1 MSASKS
7 LRQKLLNLLKEKSY
21 LKKKIILSSGKES
34 DFYIDVKQT
43 ALHPEGMVLIG
54 QLLFEKL
61 SVGEKVK
68 AIGGLTMGADPLCVA
83 TSFVSMLKKDPMV
96 SFYIRKEPKKHGTEQ
111 WVEGAVNLT
120 QGMEVA
126 IVEDVVT
133 TGASTLLAIE
143 RTQAAG
149 YVVKRVLAIVDR
161 EEGGQ
166 DALKKAGFTLEP
178 LFTKSDFF

>member
-1 MSASKS
+1 MKSPKS
-7 LRQKLLNLLKEKSY
+7 LRPKLLSLLKEKSY
-21 LKKKIILSSGKES
+21 LKKKVILSSGKES

-43 ALHPEGMVLIG
+43 ALHPEGMTLIG

-61 SVGEKVK
+61 KTGEKVK

-83 TSFVSMLKKDPMV
+83 TSLVSMLKKSPMA

-111 WVEGAVNLT
+111 GVEGTANLAK
-120 QGMEVA
+120 GMKVA

-133 TGASTLLAIE
+133 TGASTLQAIE
-143 RTQAAG
+143 RAQAAG

-161 EEGGQ
+161 EEGGRETLQ
-166 DALKKAGFTLEP
+166 KAGFTLES
-178 LFTKSDFF
+178 LFTKSDFI